1 MENWRFIEANSDY
14 MVSDHGRILSF
25 KGKSKL
31 IISSSITAKG
41 YEYVAIRQK
50 GIYVGYSVHRLV
62 ATAFIPN
69 PKRLP
74 QVNHLDGNKLNNH
87 VANLEWCDAYDNVM
101 HAIRTGLR
109 PSSPALSPV
118 PCATTDEAGN
128 ILQAYP
134 SMNALVKGEQMNPKQ
149 RNWLVLHLLH
159 PERLKQSAMKKKPRA
174 ERSGSEECFLIAP
187 EIPVLTVKADSI
199 GEFEAGNL
207 LGTGRSSNSVGESEA
222 GNLLG
227 TGRSSNSVGKS
238 EAGNLLGTGRSS
250 NSVGESE
257 AGNLLGTGRSSNSVG
272 ESEAGN
278 LLGTGRSSNSIGK
291 SEAGNVCVQSVSSPC
306 FIASSS
312 YFSLCSCTP
321 FNDATL
327 LPPPVSRRIRHFWFQ
342 HLYIAQRKRTK
353 KGVSAMKDTIII
365 HCSATRAGQDI
376 TAADIDCW
384 HRARGF
390 WSIGYHYVIRL
401 DGTIEP
407 GRDVTLDGAH
417 CMGWNQRSI
426 GICYVGGLDKEGRP
440 ADTRTDAQRTAL
452 IRLVKSLQLAFPNVK
467 QVIGHRD
474 TSPDLNGDG
483 IISPNEYMKACPC
496 FDVKKEF

>member
-1 MENWRFIEANSDY
+1 MENWRFIGANSDY

-207 LGTGRSSNSVGESEA
+207 LGTGKSSNSI
-222 GNLLG
+222 
-227 TGRSSNSVGKS
+227 GKS

-257 AGNLLGTGRSSNSVG
+257 AGN
-272 ESEAGN
+272 
-278 LLGTGRSSNSIGK
+278 
-291 SEAGNVCVQSVSSPC
+291 VCVQSVSSPLV
-306 FIASSS
+306 SSPLPLI
-312 YFSLCSCTP
+312 SLFVPVHHSVTQHYYRRLSP
-321 FNDATL
+321 EESAIFGFNTYI
-327 LPPPVSRRIRHFWFQ
+327 LPRERE
-342 HLYIAQRKRTK
+342 QRK
-353 KGVSAMKDTIII
+353 
-365 HCSATRAGQDI
+365 
-376 TAADIDCW
+376 
-384 HRARGF
+384 
-390 WSIGYHYVIRL
+390 
-401 DGTIEP
+401 
-407 GRDVTLDGAH
+407 
-417 CMGWNQRSI
+417 
-426 GICYVGGLDKEGRP
+426 
-440 ADTRTDAQRTAL
+440 
-452 IRLVKSLQLAFPNVK
+452 
-467 QVIGHRD
+467 
-474 TSPDLNGDG
+474 
-483 IISPNEYMKACPC
+483 
-496 FDVKKEF
+496 EFLP

>member
-1 MENWRFIEANSDY
+1 MENWRFIKANSDY

-207 LGTGRSSNSVGESEA
+207 LGTGKSSNSI
-222 GNLLG
+222 
-227 TGRSSNSVGKS
+227 GKS

-257 AGNLLGTGRSSNSVG
+257 AGN
-272 ESEAGN
+272 
-278 LLGTGRSSNSIGK
+278 
-291 SEAGNVCVQSVSSPC
+291 VCVQSVSSPLV
-306 FIASSS
+306 SSPLPLI
-312 YFSLCSCTP
+312 SLFVPTHHSVTQHYYRRLSP
-321 FNDATL
+321 EESAIFGFNTYI
-327 LPPPVSRRIRHFWFQ
+327 LPRERE
-342 HLYIAQRKRTK
+342 QRKE
-353 KGVSAMKDTIII
+353 
-365 HCSATRAGQDI
+365 
-376 TAADIDCW
+376 
-384 HRARGF
+384 F
-390 WSIGYHYVIRL
+390 
-401 DGTIEP
+401 
-407 GRDVTLDGAH
+407 
-417 CMGWNQRSI
+417 
-426 GICYVGGLDKEGRP
+426 
-440 ADTRTDAQRTAL
+440 
-452 IRLVKSLQLAFPNVK
+452 LQ
-467 QVIGHRD
+467 
-474 TSPDLNGDG
+474 
-483 IISPNEYMKACPC
+483 
-496 FDVKKEF
+496 

>member
-41 YEYVAIRQK
+41 YGYVAIRQK

-207 LGTGRSSNSVGESEA
+207 LGTGKSSNSI
-222 GNLLG
+222 
-227 TGRSSNSVGKS
+227 GKS

-257 AGNLLGTGRSSNSVG
+257 AGN
-272 ESEAGN
+272 
-278 LLGTGRSSNSIGK
+278 
-291 SEAGNVCVQSVSSPC
+291 VCVQSVSSPLV
-306 FIASSS
+306 SSPLPLI
-312 YFSLCSCTP
+312 SLFVPVHHSVTQHYYRRLSP
-321 FNDATL
+321 EESAIFGFNTYI
-327 LPPPVSRRIRHFWFQ
+327 LPRERE
-342 HLYIAQRKRTK
+342 QRKE
-353 KGVSAMKDTIII
+353 
-365 HCSATRAGQDI
+365 
-376 TAADIDCW
+376 
-384 HRARGF
+384 F
-390 WSIGYHYVIRL
+390 
-401 DGTIEP
+401 
-407 GRDVTLDGAH
+407 
-417 CMGWNQRSI
+417 
-426 GICYVGGLDKEGRP
+426 
-440 ADTRTDAQRTAL
+440 
-452 IRLVKSLQLAFPNVK
+452 LQ
-467 QVIGHRD
+467 
-474 TSPDLNGDG
+474 
-483 IISPNEYMKACPC
+483 
-496 FDVKKEF
+496 

>member
-109 PSSPALSPV
+109 PSSPALSSV

-199 GEFEAGNL
+199 GEFEAGNP
-207 LGTGRSSNSVGESEA
+207 LGIGKSSNSVGEF
-222 GNLLG
+222 
-227 TGRSSNSVGKS
+227 K
-238 EAGNLLGTGRSS
+238 
-250 NSVGESE
+250 
-257 AGNLLGTGRSSNSVG
+257 
-272 ESEAGN
+272 
-278 LLGTGRSSNSIGK
+278 
-291 SEAGNVCVQSVSSPC
+291 AGNVCVQPVSFSFVSSP
-306 FIASSS
+306 FPLI
-312 YFSLCSCTP
+312 SLFAPIHHSVTQHYYRRLSP
-321 FNDATL
+321 EESAIFGFNTYI
-327 LPPPVSRRIRHFWFQ
+327 LPRERE
-342 HLYIAQRKRTK
+342 QRKE
-353 KGVSAMKDTIII
+353 
-365 HCSATRAGQDI
+365 
-376 TAADIDCW
+376 
-384 HRARGF
+384 F
-390 WSIGYHYVIRL
+390 
-401 DGTIEP
+401 
-407 GRDVTLDGAH
+407 
-417 CMGWNQRSI
+417 
-426 GICYVGGLDKEGRP
+426 
-440 ADTRTDAQRTAL
+440 
-452 IRLVKSLQLAFPNVK
+452 LQ
-467 QVIGHRD
+467 
-474 TSPDLNGDG
+474 
-483 IISPNEYMKACPC
+483 
-496 FDVKKEF
+496 

>member
-50 GIYVGYSVHRLV
+50 WIYVGYSVHRLV

-207 LGTGRSSNSVGESEA
+207 LGTGKSSNSI
-222 GNLLG
+222 
-227 TGRSSNSVGKS
+227 GKS

-257 AGNLLGTGRSSNSVG
+257 AGN
-272 ESEAGN
+272 
-278 LLGTGRSSNSIGK
+278 
-291 SEAGNVCVQSVSSPC
+291 VCVQSVSSPLV
-306 FIASSS
+306 SSPLPLI
-312 YFSLCSCTP
+312 SLFVPVHHSVTQHYYRRLSP
-321 FNDATL
+321 EESAIFGFNTYI
-327 LPPPVSRRIRHFWFQ
+327 LPRERE
-342 HLYIAQRKRTK
+342 QRKE
-353 KGVSAMKDTIII
+353 
-365 HCSATRAGQDI
+365 
-376 TAADIDCW
+376 
-384 HRARGF
+384 F
-390 WSIGYHYVIRL
+390 
-401 DGTIEP
+401 
-407 GRDVTLDGAH
+407 
-417 CMGWNQRSI
+417 
-426 GICYVGGLDKEGRP
+426 
-440 ADTRTDAQRTAL
+440 
-452 IRLVKSLQLAFPNVK
+452 LQ
-467 QVIGHRD
+467 
-474 TSPDLNGDG
+474 
-483 IISPNEYMKACPC
+483 
-496 FDVKKEF
+496 

>member
-1 MENWRFIEANSDY
+1 

-207 LGTGRSSNSVGESEA
+207 LGTGKSSNSI
-222 GNLLG
+222 
-227 TGRSSNSVGKS
+227 GKS
-238 EAGNLLGTGRSS
+238 EAGNLLGTGKSS
-250 NSVGESE
+250 NSVGE
-257 AGNLLGTGRSSNSVG
+257 
-272 ESEAGN
+272 
-278 LLGTGRSSNSIGK
+278 
-291 SEAGNVCVQSVSSPC
+291 SEAGNVCVQSVSSPLV
-306 FIASSS
+306 SSPLPHI
-312 YFSLCSCTP
+312 SLFVPVHHSVTQHYYRRLSP
-321 FNDATL
+321 EESAIFGFNTYI
-327 LPPPVSRRIRHFWFQ
+327 LPRERE
-342 HLYIAQRKRTK
+342 QRKE
-353 KGVSAMKDTIII
+353 
-365 HCSATRAGQDI
+365 
-376 TAADIDCW
+376 
-384 HRARGF
+384 F
-390 WSIGYHYVIRL
+390 
-401 DGTIEP
+401 
-407 GRDVTLDGAH
+407 
-417 CMGWNQRSI
+417 
-426 GICYVGGLDKEGRP
+426 
-440 ADTRTDAQRTAL
+440 
-452 IRLVKSLQLAFPNVK
+452 LQ
-467 QVIGHRD
+467 
-474 TSPDLNGDG
+474 
-483 IISPNEYMKACPC
+483 
-496 FDVKKEF
+496 

>member
-207 LGTGRSSNSVGESEA
+207 LGTGKSSNSI
-222 GNLLG
+222 
-227 TGRSSNSVGKS
+227 GKS
-238 EAGNLLGTGRSS
+238 EAGNLFGTGRSS

-257 AGNLLGTGRSSNSVG
+257 AGN
-272 ESEAGN
+272 
-278 LLGTGRSSNSIGK
+278 
-291 SEAGNVCVQSVSSPC
+291 VCVQSVSSPLV
-306 FIASSS
+306 SSPLPLI
-312 YFSLCSCTP
+312 SLFVPVHHSVTQHYYRRLSP
-321 FNDATL
+321 EESAIFGFNTYI
-327 LPPPVSRRIRHFWFQ
+327 LPRERE
-342 HLYIAQRKRTK
+342 QRKE
-353 KGVSAMKDTIII
+353 
-365 HCSATRAGQDI
+365 
-376 TAADIDCW
+376 
-384 HRARGF
+384 F
-390 WSIGYHYVIRL
+390 
-401 DGTIEP
+401 
-407 GRDVTLDGAH
+407 
-417 CMGWNQRSI
+417 
-426 GICYVGGLDKEGRP
+426 
-440 ADTRTDAQRTAL
+440 
-452 IRLVKSLQLAFPNVK
+452 LQ
-467 QVIGHRD
+467 
-474 TSPDLNGDG
+474 
-483 IISPNEYMKACPC
+483 
-496 FDVKKEF
+496 

>member
-149 RNWLVLHLLH
+149 RSWLVLHLLH

-227 TGRSSNSVGKS
+227 TGRSSNS
-238 EAGNLLGTGRSS
+238 
-250 NSVGESE
+250 
-257 AGNLLGTGRSSNSVG
+257 
-272 ESEAGN
+272 
-278 LLGTGRSSNSIGK
+278 IGK
-291 SEAGNVCVQSVSSPC
+291 SEADNVCVQSVSSPLV
-306 FIASSS
+306 SSPLPLI
-312 YFSLCSCTP
+312 SLFVPAHHSMTQHYYRRLSP
-321 FNDATL
+321 EESAIFGFNTYI
-327 LPPPVSRRIRHFWFQ
+327 LPRERE
-342 HLYIAQRKRTK
+342 QRKE
-353 KGVSAMKDTIII
+353 
-365 HCSATRAGQDI
+365 
-376 TAADIDCW
+376 
-384 HRARGF
+384 F
-390 WSIGYHYVIRL
+390 
-401 DGTIEP
+401 
-407 GRDVTLDGAH
+407 
-417 CMGWNQRSI
+417 
-426 GICYVGGLDKEGRP
+426 
-440 ADTRTDAQRTAL
+440 
-452 IRLVKSLQLAFPNVK
+452 LQ
-467 QVIGHRD
+467 
-474 TSPDLNGDG
+474 
-483 IISPNEYMKACPC
+483 
-496 FDVKKEF
+496 

>member
-257 AGNLLGTGRSSNSVG
+257 AGNLLGTGRSSNS
-272 ESEAGN
+272 
-278 LLGTGRSSNSIGK
+278 IGK
-291 SEAGNVCVQSVSSPC
+291 SEAGNVCVQSVSSPLVSSPLPLISL
-306 FIASSS
+306 FVPAHHSMTQHYYRRLSPEESAIFGFNTYILPREREQRKEFLQWKTPSSS
-312 YFSLCSCTP
+312 TV
-321 FNDATL
+321 
-327 LPPPVSRRIRHFWFQ
+327 PPPVRDRTSPLPISTAGTVPVASGPSAIITSSASTAPSNRDETSPSTGRIVW
-342 HLYIAQRKRTK
+342 AGTS
-353 KGVSAMKDTIII
+353 VPSA
-365 HCSATRAGQDI
+365 SATSADWTRKAAPPTHGQM
-376 TAADIDCW
+376 
-384 HRARGF
+384 H
-390 WSIGYHYVIRL
+390 
-401 DGTIEP
+401 
-407 GRDVTLDGAH
+407 
-417 CMGWNQRSI
+417 N
-426 GICYVGGLDKEGRP
+426 
-440 ADTRTDAQRTAL
+440 AL
-452 IRLVKSLQLAFPNVK
+452 PSS
-467 QVIGHRD
+467 D
-474 TSPDLNGDG
+474 W
-483 IISPNEYMKACPC
+483 
-496 FDVKKEF
+496 

>member
-1 MENWRFIEANSDY
+1 

-199 GEFEAGNL
+199 GEFEAGKL
-207 LGTGRSSNSVGESEA
+207 LGTGKSSNSI
-222 GNLLG
+222 
-227 TGRSSNSVGKS
+227 GKS

-257 AGNLLGTGRSSNSVG
+257 AGN
-272 ESEAGN
+272 
-278 LLGTGRSSNSIGK
+278 
-291 SEAGNVCVQSVSSPC
+291 VCVQSVSSPLV
-306 FIASSS
+306 SSPLPLI
-312 YFSLCSCTP
+312 SLFVPVHHSVTQHYYRRLSP
-321 FNDATL
+321 EESAIFGFNTYI
-327 LPPPVSRRIRHFWFQ
+327 LPRERE
-342 HLYIAQRKRTK
+342 QRKE
-353 KGVSAMKDTIII
+353 
-365 HCSATRAGQDI
+365 
-376 TAADIDCW
+376 
-384 HRARGF
+384 F
-390 WSIGYHYVIRL
+390 
-401 DGTIEP
+401 
-407 GRDVTLDGAH
+407 
-417 CMGWNQRSI
+417 
-426 GICYVGGLDKEGRP
+426 
-440 ADTRTDAQRTAL
+440 
-452 IRLVKSLQLAFPNVK
+452 LQ
-467 QVIGHRD
+467 
-474 TSPDLNGDG
+474 
-483 IISPNEYMKACPC
+483 
-496 FDVKKEF
+496 

>member
-1 MENWRFIEANSDY
+1 

-109 PSSPALSPV
+109 PSSPALSSV

-207 LGTGRSSNSVGESEA
+207 LGTGKSSNSI
-222 GNLLG
+222 
-227 TGRSSNSVGKS
+227 GKS

-257 AGNLLGTGRSSNSVG
+257 AGN
-272 ESEAGN
+272 
-278 LLGTGRSSNSIGK
+278 
-291 SEAGNVCVQSVSSPC
+291 VCVQSVSSPLV
-306 FIASSS
+306 SSPLPLI
-312 YFSLCSCTP
+312 SLFVPVHHSVTQHYYRRLSP
-321 FNDATL
+321 EESAIFGFNTYI
-327 LPPPVSRRIRHFWFQ
+327 LPRERE
-342 HLYIAQRKRTK
+342 QRKE
-353 KGVSAMKDTIII
+353 
-365 HCSATRAGQDI
+365 
-376 TAADIDCW
+376 
-384 HRARGF
+384 F
-390 WSIGYHYVIRL
+390 
-401 DGTIEP
+401 
-407 GRDVTLDGAH
+407 
-417 CMGWNQRSI
+417 
-426 GICYVGGLDKEGRP
+426 
-440 ADTRTDAQRTAL
+440 
-452 IRLVKSLQLAFPNVK
+452 LQ
-467 QVIGHRD
+467 
-474 TSPDLNGDG
+474 
-483 IISPNEYMKACPC
+483 
-496 FDVKKEF
+496 

>member
-134 SMNALVKGEQMNPKQ
+134 SMNALLKGEQMNPKQ
-149 RNWLVLHLLH
+149 RIWLVLHLLH

-227 TGRSSNSVGKS
+227 TGRSSNS
-238 EAGNLLGTGRSS
+238 
-250 NSVGESE
+250 
-257 AGNLLGTGRSSNSVG
+257 
-272 ESEAGN
+272 
-278 LLGTGRSSNSIGK
+278 IGK
-291 SEAGNVCVQSVSSPC
+291 SEAGNVCVQSVSSPLV
-306 FIASSS
+306 SSPLPLI
-312 YFSLCSCTP
+312 SLFVPAHHSMTQHYYRRLSP
-321 FNDATL
+321 EESAIFGFNTYI
-327 LPPPVSRRIRHFWFQ
+327 LPRERE
-342 HLYIAQRKRTK
+342 QRKE
-353 KGVSAMKDTIII
+353 
-365 HCSATRAGQDI
+365 
-376 TAADIDCW
+376 
-384 HRARGF
+384 F
-390 WSIGYHYVIRL
+390 
-401 DGTIEP
+401 
-407 GRDVTLDGAH
+407 
-417 CMGWNQRSI
+417 
-426 GICYVGGLDKEGRP
+426 
-440 ADTRTDAQRTAL
+440 
-452 IRLVKSLQLAFPNVK
+452 LQ
-467 QVIGHRD
+467 
-474 TSPDLNGDG
+474 
-483 IISPNEYMKACPC
+483 
-496 FDVKKEF
+496 

>member
-227 TGRSSNSVGKS
+227 TGRSSNS
-238 EAGNLLGTGRSS
+238 
-250 NSVGESE
+250 
-257 AGNLLGTGRSSNSVG
+257 
-272 ESEAGN
+272 
-278 LLGTGRSSNSIGK
+278 IGK
-291 SEAGNVCVQSVSSPC
+291 SEAGNVCVQSVSSPLV
-306 FIASSS
+306 SSPLPLI
-312 YFSLCSCTP
+312 SL
-321 FNDATL
+321 FV
-327 LPPPVSRRIRHFWFQ
+327 PVHHSVTQHYSRRLSPEESAIFGFNT
-342 HLYIAQRKRTK
+342 YILPREREQRKE
-353 KGVSAMKDTIII
+353 
-365 HCSATRAGQDI
+365 
-376 TAADIDCW
+376 
-384 HRARGF
+384 F
-390 WSIGYHYVIRL
+390 
-401 DGTIEP
+401 
-407 GRDVTLDGAH
+407 
-417 CMGWNQRSI
+417 
-426 GICYVGGLDKEGRP
+426 
-440 ADTRTDAQRTAL
+440 
-452 IRLVKSLQLAFPNVK
+452 LQ
-467 QVIGHRD
+467 
-474 TSPDLNGDG
+474 
-483 IISPNEYMKACPC
+483 
-496 FDVKKEF
+496 

>member
-101 HAIRTGLR
+101 HAIRPGLR

-207 LGTGRSSNSVGESEA
+207 LGTGKSSNSI
-222 GNLLG
+222 
-227 TGRSSNSVGKS
+227 GKS

-257 AGNLLGTGRSSNSVG
+257 AGN
-272 ESEAGN
+272 
-278 LLGTGRSSNSIGK
+278 
-291 SEAGNVCVQSVSSPC
+291 VCVQSVSSPLV
-306 FIASSS
+306 SSPLPLI
-312 YFSLCSCTP
+312 SLFVPVHHSVTQHYYRRLSP
-321 FNDATL
+321 EESAIFGFNTYI
-327 LPPPVSRRIRHFWFQ
+327 LPRERE
-342 HLYIAQRKRTK
+342 QRKE
-353 KGVSAMKDTIII
+353 
-365 HCSATRAGQDI
+365 
-376 TAADIDCW
+376 
-384 HRARGF
+384 F
-390 WSIGYHYVIRL
+390 
-401 DGTIEP
+401 
-407 GRDVTLDGAH
+407 
-417 CMGWNQRSI
+417 
-426 GICYVGGLDKEGRP
+426 
-440 ADTRTDAQRTAL
+440 
-452 IRLVKSLQLAFPNVK
+452 LQ
-467 QVIGHRD
+467 
-474 TSPDLNGDG
+474 
-483 IISPNEYMKACPC
+483 
-496 FDVKKEF
+496 

>member
-159 PERLKQSAMKKKPRA
+159 PERLKQSAMKKKSRA
-174 ERSGSEECFLIAP
+174 ERRGSEECFLIAP

-207 LGTGRSSNSVGESEA
+207 LGTGKSSNSI
-222 GNLLG
+222 
-227 TGRSSNSVGKS
+227 GKS
-238 EAGNLLGTGRSS
+238 EAGNLFGTGRSS

-257 AGNLLGTGRSSNSVG
+257 AGN
-272 ESEAGN
+272 
-278 LLGTGRSSNSIGK
+278 
-291 SEAGNVCVQSVSSPC
+291 VCVQSVSSPLV
-306 FIASSS
+306 SSPLPLI
-312 YFSLCSCTP
+312 SLFVPAHHSMTQHYYRRLSP
-321 FNDATL
+321 EESAIFGFNTYI
-327 LPPPVSRRIRHFWFQ
+327 LPRERE
-342 HLYIAQRKRTK
+342 QRKE
-353 KGVSAMKDTIII
+353 
-365 HCSATRAGQDI
+365 
-376 TAADIDCW
+376 
-384 HRARGF
+384 F
-390 WSIGYHYVIRL
+390 
-401 DGTIEP
+401 
-407 GRDVTLDGAH
+407 
-417 CMGWNQRSI
+417 
-426 GICYVGGLDKEGRP
+426 
-440 ADTRTDAQRTAL
+440 
-452 IRLVKSLQLAFPNVK
+452 LQ
-467 QVIGHRD
+467 
-474 TSPDLNGDG
+474 
-483 IISPNEYMKACPC
+483 
-496 FDVKKEF
+496 

>member
-1 MENWRFIEANSDY
+1 MENWRFIGANSDY

-207 LGTGRSSNSVGESEA
+207 LGIGKSSNSI
-222 GNLLG
+222 
-227 TGRSSNSVGKS
+227 GKS

-257 AGNLLGTGRSSNSVG
+257 AGN
-272 ESEAGN
+272 
-278 LLGTGRSSNSIGK
+278 
-291 SEAGNVCVQSVSSPC
+291 VCVQSVSSPLV
-306 FIASSS
+306 SSPLPLI
-312 YFSLCSCTP
+312 SLFVPVHHSVTQHYYRRLSP
-321 FNDATL
+321 EESAIFGFNTYI
-327 LPPPVSRRIRHFWFQ
+327 LPRERE
-342 HLYIAQRKRTK
+342 QRKE
-353 KGVSAMKDTIII
+353 
-365 HCSATRAGQDI
+365 
-376 TAADIDCW
+376 
-384 HRARGF
+384 F
-390 WSIGYHYVIRL
+390 
-401 DGTIEP
+401 
-407 GRDVTLDGAH
+407 
-417 CMGWNQRSI
+417 
-426 GICYVGGLDKEGRP
+426 
-440 ADTRTDAQRTAL
+440 
-452 IRLVKSLQLAFPNVK
+452 LQ
-467 QVIGHRD
+467 
-474 TSPDLNGDG
+474 
-483 IISPNEYMKACPC
+483 
-496 FDVKKEF
+496 

>member
-1 MENWRFIEANSDY
+1 M
-14 MVSDHGRILSF
+14 
-25 KGKSKL
+25 
-31 IISSSITAKG
+31 
-41 YEYVAIRQK
+41 
-50 GIYVGYSVHRLV
+50 

-134 SMNALVKGEQMNPKQ
+134 SMNALIKGEQMNPKQ

-291 SEAGNVCVQSVSSPC
+291 SEAGNVCVQSVSSPLV
-306 FIASSS
+306 SSPLPLI
-312 YFSLCSCTP
+312 SLFVPAHHSMTQHYYRRLSP
-321 FNDATL
+321 EESAIFGFNTYI
-327 LPPPVSRRIRHFWFQ
+327 LPRERE
-342 HLYIAQRKRTK
+342 QRKE
-353 KGVSAMKDTIII
+353 
-365 HCSATRAGQDI
+365 
-376 TAADIDCW
+376 
-384 HRARGF
+384 F
-390 WSIGYHYVIRL
+390 
-401 DGTIEP
+401 
-407 GRDVTLDGAH
+407 
-417 CMGWNQRSI
+417 
-426 GICYVGGLDKEGRP
+426 
-440 ADTRTDAQRTAL
+440 
-452 IRLVKSLQLAFPNVK
+452 LQ
-467 QVIGHRD
+467 
-474 TSPDLNGDG
+474 
-483 IISPNEYMKACPC
+483 
-496 FDVKKEF
+496 

>member
-207 LGTGRSSNSVGESEA
+207 LGTGKSSNSI
-222 GNLLG
+222 
-227 TGRSSNSVGKS
+227 GKS

-257 AGNLLGTGRSSNSVG
+257 AGN
-272 ESEAGN
+272 
-278 LLGTGRSSNSIGK
+278 
-291 SEAGNVCVQSVSSPC
+291 VCVQSVSSPLV
-306 FIASSS
+306 SSPLPLI
-312 YFSLCSCTP
+312 SLFVPAHHSVTQHYYRRLSP
-321 FNDATL
+321 EESAIFGFNTYI
-327 LPPPVSRRIRHFWFQ
+327 LPRERE
-342 HLYIAQRKRTK
+342 QRKE
-353 KGVSAMKDTIII
+353 
-365 HCSATRAGQDI
+365 
-376 TAADIDCW
+376 
-384 HRARGF
+384 F
-390 WSIGYHYVIRL
+390 
-401 DGTIEP
+401 
-407 GRDVTLDGAH
+407 
-417 CMGWNQRSI
+417 
-426 GICYVGGLDKEGRP
+426 
-440 ADTRTDAQRTAL
+440 
-452 IRLVKSLQLAFPNVK
+452 LQ
-467 QVIGHRD
+467 
-474 TSPDLNGDG
+474 
-483 IISPNEYMKACPC
+483 
-496 FDVKKEF
+496 

>member
-87 VANLEWCDAYDNVM
+87 VANLEWCDAYDNIM

-134 SMNALVKGEQMNPKQ
+134 SMNALVKGEQMSPKQ

-222 GNLLG
+222 GN
-227 TGRSSNSVGKS
+227 
-238 EAGNLLGTGRSS
+238 
-250 NSVGESE
+250 
-257 AGNLLGTGRSSNSVG
+257 
-272 ESEAGN
+272 
-278 LLGTGRSSNSIGK
+278 
-291 SEAGNVCVQSVSSPC
+291 VCVQSVSSPLV
-306 FIASSS
+306 SSPLPLI
-312 YFSLCSCTP
+312 SLFVPAHHSMTQHYYRRLSP
-321 FNDATL
+321 EESAIFGFNTYI
-327 LPPPVSRRIRHFWFQ
+327 LPRERE
-342 HLYIAQRKRTK
+342 QRKE
-353 KGVSAMKDTIII
+353 
-365 HCSATRAGQDI
+365 
-376 TAADIDCW
+376 
-384 HRARGF
+384 F
-390 WSIGYHYVIRL
+390 
-401 DGTIEP
+401 
-407 GRDVTLDGAH
+407 
-417 CMGWNQRSI
+417 
-426 GICYVGGLDKEGRP
+426 
-440 ADTRTDAQRTAL
+440 
-452 IRLVKSLQLAFPNVK
+452 LQ
-467 QVIGHRD
+467 
-474 TSPDLNGDG
+474 
-483 IISPNEYMKACPC
+483 
-496 FDVKKEF
+496 

>member
-14 MVSDHGRILSF
+14 MISDHGRILSF

-31 IISSSITAKG
+31 IISSTITSKG

-87 VANLEWCDAYDNVM
+87 VANLEWCDAYDNIM

-118 PCATTDEAGN
+118 PCATTDKAGN

-227 TGRSSNSVGKS
+227 TGRSSNS
-238 EAGNLLGTGRSS
+238 
-250 NSVGESE
+250 
-257 AGNLLGTGRSSNSVG
+257 
-272 ESEAGN
+272 
-278 LLGTGRSSNSIGK
+278 IGK
-291 SEAGNVCVQSVSSPC
+291 SEAGNVCVQSVSSPLV
-306 FIASSS
+306 SSPLPLI
-312 YFSLCSCTP
+312 SLFVPAHHSMTQHYYRRLSP
-321 FNDATL
+321 EESAIFGFNTYI
-327 LPPPVSRRIRHFWFQ
+327 LPRERE
-342 HLYIAQRKRTK
+342 QRKE
-353 KGVSAMKDTIII
+353 
-365 HCSATRAGQDI
+365 
-376 TAADIDCW
+376 
-384 HRARGF
+384 F
-390 WSIGYHYVIRL
+390 
-401 DGTIEP
+401 
-407 GRDVTLDGAH
+407 
-417 CMGWNQRSI
+417 
-426 GICYVGGLDKEGRP
+426 
-440 ADTRTDAQRTAL
+440 
-452 IRLVKSLQLAFPNVK
+452 LQ
-467 QVIGHRD
+467 
-474 TSPDLNGDG
+474 
-483 IISPNEYMKACPC
+483 
-496 FDVKKEF
+496 

>member
-1 MENWRFIEANSDY
+1 MENWRFIGANSDY

-74 QVNHLDGNKLNNH
+74 QVNHLDGNQLNNH

-207 LGTGRSSNSVGESEA
+207 LGTGKSSNSI
-222 GNLLG
+222 
-227 TGRSSNSVGKS
+227 GKS

-257 AGNLLGTGRSSNSVG
+257 AGN
-272 ESEAGN
+272 
-278 LLGTGRSSNSIGK
+278 
-291 SEAGNVCVQSVSSPC
+291 VCVQSVSSPLV
-306 FIASSS
+306 SSPLPLI
-312 YFSLCSCTP
+312 SLFVPVHHSVTQHYYRRLSP
-321 FNDATL
+321 EESAIFGFNTYI
-327 LPPPVSRRIRHFWFQ
+327 LPRERE
-342 HLYIAQRKRTK
+342 QRKE
-353 KGVSAMKDTIII
+353 
-365 HCSATRAGQDI
+365 
-376 TAADIDCW
+376 
-384 HRARGF
+384 F
-390 WSIGYHYVIRL
+390 
-401 DGTIEP
+401 
-407 GRDVTLDGAH
+407 
-417 CMGWNQRSI
+417 
-426 GICYVGGLDKEGRP
+426 
-440 ADTRTDAQRTAL
+440 
-452 IRLVKSLQLAFPNVK
+452 LQ
-467 QVIGHRD
+467 
-474 TSPDLNGDG
+474 
-483 IISPNEYMKACPC
+483 
-496 FDVKKEF
+496 

>member
-199 GEFEAGNL
+199 GEFEARNL
-207 LGTGRSSNSVGESEA
+207 LGPGRSSTSVGESEA

-227 TGRSSNSVGKS
+227 TGRSS
-238 EAGNLLGTGRSS
+238 T
-250 NSVGESE
+250 
-257 AGNLLGTGRSSNSVG
+257 
-272 ESEAGN
+272 
-278 LLGTGRSSNSIGK
+278 SIGK
-291 SEAGNVCVQSVSSPC
+291 SEAGNVCVQSVSSPLV
-306 FIASSS
+306 SSPLPLI
-312 YFSLCSCTP
+312 SLFVPAHHSMTQHYYRRLSP
-321 FNDATL
+321 EESAIFGFNTYI
-327 LPPPVSRRIRHFWFQ
+327 LPRESE
-342 HLYIAQRKRTK
+342 QRKE
-353 KGVSAMKDTIII
+353 
-365 HCSATRAGQDI
+365 
-376 TAADIDCW
+376 
-384 HRARGF
+384 F
-390 WSIGYHYVIRL
+390 
-401 DGTIEP
+401 
-407 GRDVTLDGAH
+407 
-417 CMGWNQRSI
+417 
-426 GICYVGGLDKEGRP
+426 
-440 ADTRTDAQRTAL
+440 
-452 IRLVKSLQLAFPNVK
+452 LQ
-467 QVIGHRD
+467 
-474 TSPDLNGDG
+474 
-483 IISPNEYMKACPC
+483 
-496 FDVKKEF
+496 

>member
-1 MENWRFIEANSDY
+1 MENWRFIGANSDY

-31 IISSSITAKG
+31 IISSSITAEG

-207 LGTGRSSNSVGESEA
+207 LGTGKSSNSI
-222 GNLLG
+222 
-227 TGRSSNSVGKS
+227 GKS

-257 AGNLLGTGRSSNSVG
+257 AGN
-272 ESEAGN
+272 
-278 LLGTGRSSNSIGK
+278 
-291 SEAGNVCVQSVSSPC
+291 VCVQSVSSPLV
-306 FIASSS
+306 SSPLPLI
-312 YFSLCSCTP
+312 SLFVPVHHSVTQHYYRRLSP
-321 FNDATL
+321 EESAIFGFNTYI
-327 LPPPVSRRIRHFWFQ
+327 LPRERE
-342 HLYIAQRKRTK
+342 QRKE
-353 KGVSAMKDTIII
+353 
-365 HCSATRAGQDI
+365 
-376 TAADIDCW
+376 
-384 HRARGF
+384 F
-390 WSIGYHYVIRL
+390 
-401 DGTIEP
+401 
-407 GRDVTLDGAH
+407 
-417 CMGWNQRSI
+417 
-426 GICYVGGLDKEGRP
+426 
-440 ADTRTDAQRTAL
+440 
-452 IRLVKSLQLAFPNVK
+452 LQ
-467 QVIGHRD
+467 
-474 TSPDLNGDG
+474 
-483 IISPNEYMKACPC
+483 
-496 FDVKKEF
+496 

>member
-1 MENWRFIEANSDY
+1 MYKRQ
-14 MVSDHGRILSF
+14 VSDHGRILSF

-207 LGTGRSSNSVGESEA
+207 LGTGKSSNSI
-222 GNLLG
+222 
-227 TGRSSNSVGKS
+227 GKS

-257 AGNLLGTGRSSNSVG
+257 AGN
-272 ESEAGN
+272 
-278 LLGTGRSSNSIGK
+278 
-291 SEAGNVCVQSVSSPC
+291 VCVQSVSSPLV
-306 FIASSS
+306 SSPLPLI
-312 YFSLCSCTP
+312 SLFVPVHHSVTQHYYRRLSP
-321 FNDATL
+321 EESAIFGFNTYI
-327 LPPPVSRRIRHFWFQ
+327 LPRERE
-342 HLYIAQRKRTK
+342 QRKE
-353 KGVSAMKDTIII
+353 
-365 HCSATRAGQDI
+365 
-376 TAADIDCW
+376 
-384 HRARGF
+384 F
-390 WSIGYHYVIRL
+390 
-401 DGTIEP
+401 
-407 GRDVTLDGAH
+407 
-417 CMGWNQRSI
+417 
-426 GICYVGGLDKEGRP
+426 
-440 ADTRTDAQRTAL
+440 
-452 IRLVKSLQLAFPNVK
+452 LQ
-467 QVIGHRD
+467 
-474 TSPDLNGDG
+474 
-483 IISPNEYMKACPC
+483 
-496 FDVKKEF
+496 